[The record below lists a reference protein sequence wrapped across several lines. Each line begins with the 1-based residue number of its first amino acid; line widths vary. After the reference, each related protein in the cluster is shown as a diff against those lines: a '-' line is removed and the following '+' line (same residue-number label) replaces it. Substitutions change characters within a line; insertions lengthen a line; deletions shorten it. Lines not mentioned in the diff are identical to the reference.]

1 MKCPQHALTRREFL
15 RTTACGAIGGFF
27 SLNLPNRTRAA
38 AASAAPVRAALVKGD
53 SRADNVFR
61 ALKLI
66 EGDVKKGL
74 AGKKMVVIKPN
85 FVGVD
90 RQLCATHVETTE
102 AVLEFLKP
110 LVKEQILVA
119 ESPAGAPAIEG
130 FDNYGYLNLP
140 KKYNVKLVDLDAEP
154 FTILHAIDDKF
165 YPQPFRCA
173 NLLLDRNVYVISPAV
188 MKTHDR
194 AVVTLSLK
202 NIVVGAA
209 LKDKGFRWGRR
220 GSERNDKPLIHGGG
234 GNAGIHF
241 NLFTLSAKLRPDLA
255 ILDGFEGME
264 GNGPIG
270 GTPVDHK
277 VAVASTDWVAADRI
291 ATELMGFDFAQV
303 GYIWFAAQAGI
314 GEGDLTKIE
323 ILGEKV
329 GDHVRKYRPNDRI
342 QFQYKWK
349 EGPQLTWPSASA

>member
-1 MKCPQHALTRREFL
+1 MKCSQHAFTRRDFL
-15 RTTACGAIGGFF
+15 RTTACGVIGGFLSF
-27 SLNLPNRTRAA
+27 NLSNATKAA
-38 AASAAPVRAALVKGD
+38 AASGATTRAALVTGD
-53 SRADNVFR
+53 SRPDNIFK

-66 EGDVKKGL
+66 EADIKKGL
-74 AGKKMVVIKPN
+74 VGKKLVVIKPN

-102 AVLEFLKP
+102 AILEFLKP
-110 LVKEQILVA
+110 LVKEQVLIA
-119 ESPAGAPAIEG
+119 ESPAGAPAAEG
-130 FDNYGYLNLP
+130 FDNYGYLRLP
-140 KKYNVKLVDLDAEP
+140 KKYNVKLVDLDTEP
-154 FTILHAIDDKF
+154 FTILHAVDDKF
-165 YPQPFRCA
+165 HPQPFRCA
-173 NLLLDRNVYVISPAV
+173 NLLLDRDVYVISPAA

-220 GSERNDKPLIHGGG
+220 GPEKNDKPIIHGGRG
-234 GNAGIHF
+234 DAGIHY
-241 NLFTLSAKLRPDLA
+241 NLFTLSSKLRPDLA
-255 ILDGFEGME
+255 IVDGFEAME

-270 GTPVDHK
+270 GTPVHHK
-277 VAVASTDWVAADRI
+277 IAVASADWVAADRI

-303 GYIWFAAQAGI
+303 GYIWFSAQAGI
-314 GEGDLTKIE
+314 GEGDLSKIE
-323 ILGEKV
+323 ILGERV
-329 GDHVRKYRPNDRI
+329 ADHIRKYRPHDRI